1 MRHLLDLA
9 EVQALVRRGDTL
21 LLAGDEALLREV
33 PPGRWI
39 GGTIPYFMTERG
51 GVTTREQLFVQRVPE
66 IARGAR
72 VCTYDAA
79 SIDRIALDS
88 PEPGYTLVVIP
99 AFSAIHESYALH
111 APEYP
116 QLFMRVIG
124 GFVAGVHLDDLPGR
138 APTVFAGPTGESSTS
153 AAVAMHVELPETH
166 AASLGIVNIFEQ
178 GDGDE
183 MSFPRSGFAATDC
196 LIDGRTVNFHDYLVQ
211 RAVDIRAPLVADFF
225 GTKVNVSFQSVDAAS
240 RTVKLYA
247 PVFEGVKYRLARPI
261 TDYAARFAA
270 AIPPGLELPAFSCNC
285 VLNYLYGNLE
295 GRRTGSV
302 VGPMTFGE
310 IGYQLL
316 NQTLVYI
323 DVGKIA

>member
-1 MRHLLDLA
+1 MLTTVTQLAPLIASGQPLL
-9 EVQALVRRGDTL
+9 V
-21 LLAGDEALLREV
+21 AGDEDQLRKL
-33 PPGRWI
+33 PRGNWI
-39 GGTIPYFMTERG
+39 GGTIPYFMTDRG
-51 GVTTREQLFVQRVPE
+51 GVTTRELLFVQRVPE

-79 SIDRIALDS
+79 SIDQIALDS

-124 GFVAGVHLDDLPGR
+124 GFVAGVHLDDLPRR
-138 APTVFAGPTGESSTS
+138 APTVFAGPTGASSTS
-153 AAVAMHVELPETH
+153 QVVAMHVALPESH

-183 MSFPRSGFAATDC
+183 ISFPRSGFAATDC
-196 LIDGRTVNFHDYLVQ
+196 LIDGRTVNFHDYLVE

-225 GTKVNVSFQSVDAAS
+225 GTKVNVSFQALDAAA

-247 PVFEGVKYRLARPI
+247 PVFENVTYRLARPL
-261 TDYAARFAA
+261 TDYAGRFAA
-270 AIPPGLELPAFSCNC
+270 AIPPGLTTPAFSCNC
-285 VLNYLYGNLE
+285 VLNYLYGELE

-323 DVGKIA
+323 EVGKL